1 MANAETLLNA
11 KLADALHKLR
21 RKTWQSVD
29 SESLGYLS
37 GRLQPDVLIR
47 VDSRRD
53 AIIETEIKG
62 NPEYDAVKRL
72 RECIDENKPVSAVAA
87 LNWPVRFR
95 KILQP
100 DLIRAIMKA
109 DDLRVSVHQHSHG
122 KIIRTPERE
131 SISMNLRNLAA
142 LIDHIAH
149 PVDAIDQA
157 ARILTAAAQS
167 TAEQIERH
175 RLRSWPGIEETMH
188 QKEDARVHRMA
199 GSIIANALLFQGSI
213 SGMEGPGRRR
223 IRTSQEMLQRGNRS
237 RQDETLDEWAFILTI
252 NYWPIF
258 EIARR
263 LIGPLEAQLAG
274 DMLERLAEAARAIR
288 DLGAHASQDF
298 TGLVFQRLIADRKLL
313 ATFYTLPASAEFLAE
328 LTMPRLP
335 DEQLRNIRIADFACG
350 TGTLLQA
357 ACRKAATRI
366 LENTDATREEIHKD
380 MMERMATG
388 LDVLPPAVHLTA
400 TLLSG
405 TYPDI
410 PYEKTNIHL
419 MAYGK
424 VADLPGLHIGS
435 LGMLSKEPPFSIGG
449 IPGPPTETT
458 KRSMAGQS
466 GDPRPIE
473 ADDASF
479 DWVVMNPPFTRNTNH
494 AAERAGIPM
503 PAFAG
508 MDTLEG
514 EQRVMTENLRQI
526 YKKRARPYAHHGNAG
541 LSTPFMDLAQSK
553 LKPGGVLSMILPLS
567 LANAQDWTNAR
578 AAIARWFTDVKIVAI
593 RQGHP
598 EGIAFSSST
607 GMGECILT
615 ARKRDTQN
623 GPRCKSHQTAE
634 AIVLHEPPRVPLQSL
649 LVAQKL
655 RVGFPGN
662 SATTFEFE
670 IHEDGYP
677 WSTVTTD
684 DLELLQMAAELKN
697 GRLNGFEIPMTT
709 FGEIGN
715 LKPYKFSIN
724 GNLKL
729 PGGLH
734 QGPFDKNKPVRKGQK
749 LRYHS
754 LWRHNH
760 KLERALTRDESYTD
774 SLPPREY
781 GSPKLQRENLKR
793 IRELWKLRSHIHWNA
808 DFQFNAQATA
818 CIHTEKATLGGRAW
832 PSCHFHNPAHAIPFL
847 LWMNSTLGCLSYW
860 HQSNR
865 QQLGRGSIHFK
876 AAAYVPC
883 FDFRTLSDGQLD
895 KAEALFRELKRA
907 PMLPLHQMDQDA
919 NRKILDER
927 FYREVLNLP
936 DEIHEPEC
944 YLGSAREKLAREPSV
959 RGTKGE

>member
-53 AIIETEIKG
+53 AIIETEIEG
-62 NPEYDAVKRL
+62 NPDKDAVKRL
-72 RECIDENKPVSAVAA
+72 QECLADEKPVSAVAA
-87 LNWPVRFR
+87 LNWPGRFR
-95 KILQP
+95 EIPQHALLEAIETAT
-100 DLIRAIMKA
+100 DLEMA
-109 DDLRVSVHQHSHG
+109 VHQHSHG
-122 KIIRTPERE
+122 EIIRTPEHNF
-131 SISMNLRNLAA
+131 ISMNLRNMAA

-149 PVDAIDQA
+149 PMDAIDQA
-157 ARILTAAAQS
+157 ARILMAAAQS
-167 TAEQIERH
+167 TAEQIKRH

-223 IRTSQEMLQRGNRS
+223 IRASQEMLQRGNRS

-274 DMLERLAEAARAIR
+274 DMIERLAEAARAIQ

-357 ACRKAATRI
+357 TCRKAATRI

-458 KRSMAGQS
+458 KRSMAGRS

-479 DWVVMNPPFTRNTNH
+479 DWIVMNPPFTRNTNH

-508 MDTLEG
+508 MNTSEA

-541 LSTPFMDLAQSK
+541 LATPFMDLAHSK
-553 LKPGGVLSMILPLS
+553 MKPGGALSMILPLS

-578 AAIARWFTDVKIVAI
+578 AALARWFTDVKIVAI

-598 EGIAFSSST
+598 EGFSFSSST
-607 GMGECILT
+607 DMGECILA
-615 ARKRDTQN
+615 ARKRDTLN
-623 GPRCKSHQTAE
+623 GPRCKSHQTAQ
-634 AIVLHEPPRVPLQSL
+634 AIVLHEPPRIPLRAL
-649 LVAQKL
+649 LAAQQI
-655 RVGFPGN
+655 RAGQPGDA
-662 SATTFEFE
+662 ATTFEFE
-670 IHEDGYP
+670 IHEDGRP
-677 WSTVTTD
+677 WGTVTTD
-684 DLELLQMAAELKN
+684 DLELLEMAAELKN
-697 GRLNGFEIPMTT
+697 GRLNGFEIPMTS
-709 FGEIGN
+709 FGEIGF
-715 LKPYKFSIN
+715 LQPYTFDIVGTEEKPS
-724 GNLKL
+724 
-729 PGGLH
+729 GLH
-734 QGPFDKNKPVRKGQK
+734 RGPFEKNVPVKPGTNP
-749 LRYHS
+749 RYHS

-774 SLPPREY
+774 SLEPRGY
-781 GSPKLQRENLKR
+781 VSPKLQNENQKR
-793 IRELWKLRSHIHWNA
+793 ISELWKLRSHIHWNL
-808 DFQFNAQATA
+808 DFGFNAQATP
-818 CIHTEKATLGGRAW
+818 CIHTERATLGGRAW
-832 PSCHFHNPAHAIPFL
+832 PGCQFHNPAHASALL

-865 QQLGRGSIHFK
+865 QQPGRGSIHFK

-883 FDFRTLSDGQLD
+883 FDFRTLRDGQLD
-895 KAEALFRELKRA
+895 KAEALFQELKRA
-907 PMLPLHQMDQDA
+907 PMLPLHQIDQDP
-919 NRKILDER
+919 NRKKLDER
-927 FYREVLNLP
+927 FYREVLKLP
-936 DEIHEPEC
+936 DLLHEPEGF
-944 YLGSAREKLAREPSV
+944 LAAVREKLAREPSV